1 MDAPLYRLLLDVG
14 EAAAVSPDAA
24 EEITRLRRIHG
35 VTGRAEFR
43 GEDPAAYVS
52 PGLVAELARA
62 SQLSLSI
69 GSDVAELDRRHQ
81 GLARAATVKWIL
93 AAAAIIVAIVLIGQ
107 VI

>member
-14 EAAAVSPDAA
+14 EAETVSPDAA
-24 EEITRLRRIHG
+24 EEIARLRSTHG

-43 GEDPAAYVS
+43 GDDPAAYVS

-69 GSDVAELDRRHQ
+69 SSDVAELDRRQQ
-81 GLARAATVKWIL
+81 GLARASTIKWIL
-93 AAAAIIVAIVLIGQ
+93 AAAAIVVAIVLIGQ
-107 VI
+107 AI